1 MGCALR
7 VGFDA
12 YICVFLLWVADRL
25 LVSWLLLGVCYCVG
39 VCWLLVLGW
48 FFVVR
53 FGWVLVGFAVW
64 FSLIVR
70 FL

>member
-25 LVSWLLLGVCYCVG
+25 LVSWLLLGVCYCVD
-39 VCWLLVLGW
+39 VCWLLVVG
-48 FFVVR
+48 VVFR
-53 FGWVLVGFAVW
+53 CSVWVGFWLALW
-64 FSLIVR
+64 CG